1 MATFKDKAIVLKI
14 KKIWEKDLLYT
25 LFSYEYGKIMVNK
38 KFNKKE
44 KNIDLWYIINF
55 EITTKENISIHKI
68 KNVKIKSEFRP
79 ENKSF
84 FEINFYLEILSL
96 ILRETV
102 DWVQNKEIFWIIE
115 LLNKK
120 EKIDEIKLIL
130 AKIKIKFLFWILWIE
145 HKNQTIEKILKF
157 SYNHKIN
164 DIFKLTWINEDLKN
178 ILEKL

>member
-1 MATFKDKAIVLKI
+1 MR
-14 KKIWEKDLLYT
+14 
-25 LFSYEYGKIMVNK
+25 
-38 KFNKKE
+38 
-44 KNIDLWYIINF
+44 
-55 EITTKENISIHKI
+55 ENI
-68 KNVKIKSEFRP
+68 
-79 ENKSF
+79 
-84 FEINFYLEILSL
+84 
-96 ILRETV
+96 

>member
-1 MATFKDKAIVLKI
+1 MATFKDKAIVIKV

-25 LFSYEYGKIMVNK
+25 LFSYEYGKIMVSK

-68 KNVKIKSEFRP
+68 KNVKI
-79 ENKSF
+79 F

-96 ILRETV
+96 ILRETI